1 MFVHVSKNDL
11 LLLFPSLAGPMI
23 IVPPQ
28 DRDIT
33 QGETVLLPC
42 IAQGKPSPTIQW
54 SKTQGQLPNG
64 AVTSL
69 FGLQLFSVSMTDGG
83 TYQCTATNEVTAI
96 SNFANVVVH
105 GKQ

>member
-1 MFVHVSKNDL
+1 MFCTNLYDL
-11 LLLFPSLAGPMI
+11 LLFFLSTAGPMI
-23 IVPPQ
+23 IVSPE

-33 QGETVLLPC
+33 QGENVLLPC
-42 IAQGKPSPTIQW
+42 IAQGKPFPTIQW

-69 FGLQLFSVSMTDGG
+69 FGLQLYSVSMTDGG
-83 TYQCTATNEVTAI
+83 TYQCTATNQVTAI
-96 SNFANVVVH
+96 SSFASVVVH